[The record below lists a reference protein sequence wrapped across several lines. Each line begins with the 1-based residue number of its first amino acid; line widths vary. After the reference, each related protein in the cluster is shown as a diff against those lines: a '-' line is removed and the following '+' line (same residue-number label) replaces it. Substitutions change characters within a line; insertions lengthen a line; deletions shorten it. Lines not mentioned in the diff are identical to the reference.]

1 MTSYPVVN
9 SHNSWSKLEEVV
21 LGSAF
26 SLDYSNDVSF
36 RLFFHLNLMKEPYQ
50 DREGPWEI
58 FESQRAPSNKMRDE
72 LYEDLAGFEAIL
84 RDEDIVVRRPEVATE
99 VKVIQTPDWKTGMG
113 HALMPRDIFI
123 VIDDEIIETSPMVRS
138 RYFETDLYK
147 ELLTEYLLKGAR
159 WTVAPKSRLQE
170 RNFDFSYVVEHGY
183 EGDVPERPTYEV
195 MFDGAQILRLGRDL
209 IFNGSTE
216 NHRMGAMWLQ
226 RHLGEDYRVHN
237 VGITDNHID
246 SSVLA
251 LRPGTLLVRDTVDL
265 EDLPGQLGSWDVIRY
280 RAIDAEDVDNGG
292 LPLLASQNIGINVLS
307 LDEEKVVVQ
316 DIQVELIRT
325 LEKEGF
331 TPIPCRWRHGR
342 TVGGGFHCLTLD
354 VRRRSVLEDY
364 FS

>member
-1 MTSYPVVN
+1 MSPVVN
-9 SHNSWSKLEEVV
+9 SHNGWAKLEEVI

-36 RLFFHLNLMKEPYQ
+36 RLFFHLNVMTEPYQ
-50 DREGPWEI
+50 DTSGPWEI
-58 FESQRAPSNKMRDE
+58 FEHQRKPSNKMRDE
-72 LYEDLAGFEAIL
+72 LFEDLAGFEVIL
-84 RDEDIVVRRPEVATE
+84 RGEGIVVRRPDTPTE
-99 VKVIQTPDWKTGMG
+99 VKVIQTPDWKAGMG

-123 VIDDEIIETSPMVRS
+123 VIGEEIIETSPMVRS
-138 RYFETDLYK
+138 RYFETDPYK
-147 ELLTEYLLKGAR
+147 GLLTEYFLSGGR

-170 RNFDFSYVVEHGY
+170 RNFDFSFVLEQGY
-183 EGDVPERPTYEV
+183 DGPVPQDPSYEI

-209 IFNGSTE
+209 IFNCSTE
-216 NHRMGAMWLQ
+216 NHRMGARWLQ
-226 RHLGEDYRVHN
+226 RHLGEDYRVRTIE
-237 VGITDNHID
+237 ITDNHLD

-251 LRPGTLLVRDTVDL
+251 LRPGTLLMRDTVSMD
-265 EDLPGQLGSWDVIRY
+265 DLPEPLRTWDVIRHK
-280 RAIDAEDVDNGG
+280 AIDAADVDNEG

-307 LDEEKVVVQ
+307 LDEEKIVVQ
-316 DIQVELIRT
+316 DIQIDLIRT

-354 VRRRSVLEDY
+354 VRRRSSLDDY